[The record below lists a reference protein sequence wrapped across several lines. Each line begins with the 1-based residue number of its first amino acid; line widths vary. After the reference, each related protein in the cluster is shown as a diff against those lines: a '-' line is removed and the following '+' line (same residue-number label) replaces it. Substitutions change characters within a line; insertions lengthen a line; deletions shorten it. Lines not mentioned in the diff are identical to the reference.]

1 MRKPARAFIP
11 PSPPYPALAC
21 HSLRTAIE
29 SPPDTGVDVEERGS
43 LRTVPNDRNP
53 GVSPG
58 QWPRLGPGGTS
69 PYVNRVTAKVA
80 GVTATACPH
89 DHARRIVVRHHSPI
103 ALLDPTLCLMTQGL
117 LAPFD
122 ASLAP
127 IREVFAQHRQTP
139 SELVGS
145 PELQCYTR
153 DASRVAVTA
162 GMPFVAACAEFG
174 RAAAES
180 FPSDRLVAIRIGR
193 AMTRWA
199 AEVYQRPSVV
209 DTTVL

>member
-1 MRKPARAFIP
+1 
-11 PSPPYPALAC
+11 
-21 HSLRTAIE
+21 
-29 SPPDTGVDVEERGS
+29 
-43 LRTVPNDRNP
+43 
-53 GVSPG
+53 
-58 QWPRLGPGGTS
+58 
-69 PYVNRVTAKVA
+69 
-80 GVTATACPH
+80 
-89 DHARRIVVRHHSPI
+89 
-103 ALLDPTLCLMTQGL
+103 MTQGL

-145 PELQCYTR
+145 PELQGYTR